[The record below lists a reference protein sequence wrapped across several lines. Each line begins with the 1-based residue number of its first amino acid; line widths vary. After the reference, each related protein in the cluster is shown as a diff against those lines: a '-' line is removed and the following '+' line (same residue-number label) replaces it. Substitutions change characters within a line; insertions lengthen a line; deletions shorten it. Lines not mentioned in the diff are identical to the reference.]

1 MNEKFEYKGPDLGDR
16 RDLWGADLGD
26 SYGSDVFSVFGIRRI
41 KMPRYIDADKL
52 SPDCMF
58 NKNGTRGFAISQ
70 SQIANAPTADVQ
82 PVIHANYIDNGLMW
96 SCSNCGA
103 STRIMKKYKI
113 PNYCPCCGAKMV
125 EPQESEVDNG

>member
-82 PVIHANYIDNGLMW
+82 PVIHANYIVNGLMW
-96 SCSNCGA
+96 RCSNCGA
-103 STRIMKKYKI
+103 EFEAEELDWKF
-113 PNYCPCCGAKMV
+113 CPRCGAKMDKGAAG
-125 EPQESEVDNG
+125 E